1 MLIFGT
7 SKSKKTDLLVEKYS
21 ELIAQG
27 VRACDILVLVQN
39 SYKKSR
45 FLDAVL
51 ADKRVDFLENPKI
64 YTFFGLAYAAVPENW
79 AFVEENLKNGPPVLL
94 PNQCGLEV
102 SELFMKSAIKETG
115 FADYNSKINLLHQ
128 LFRRNSLIVQNAL
141 THQEVAERSEV
152 LEEAFGVDAGRAL
165 ELFKKKSA
173 QYRAFDYLGQ
183 LNIFNFIYKN
193 TDYFKNIKYVF
204 LDDGDEITNA
214 EFEFLKHIKPQIT
227 EFFIALDPDGVSRA
241 GFLNGDFTMPQKL
254 EALAGENP
262 LILDKIGFNPVDSE
276 ISSYTMRLEMINSAV
291 QKASE
296 LLKSGVKPS
305 EIVFVAPVIDTSL
318 KFVLK
323 ENFGENPPIEASPM
337 GNLLDSRK
345 EC

>member
-193 TDYFKNIKYVF
+193 TDY
-204 LDDGDEITNA
+204 
-214 EFEFLKHIKPQIT
+214 LKI
-227 EFFIALDPDGVSRA
+227 
-241 GFLNGDFTMPQKL
+241 
-254 EALAGENP
+254 
-262 LILDKIGFNPVDSE
+262 
-276 ISSYTMRLEMINSAV
+276 
-291 QKASE
+291 
-296 LLKSGVKPS
+296 
-305 EIVFVAPVIDTSL
+305 
-318 KFVLK
+318 
-323 ENFGENPPIEASPM
+323 
-337 GNLLDSRK
+337 
-345 EC
+345 